1 MPCLNE
7 ERTVGECVDRAF
19 EVFKNRK
26 VDGEVI
32 VVDNGSTDNSARI
45 AREHGAKVIHEPKRG
60 YGNAYLTGFKNAR
73 GEIIVMADS
82 DGTYDLR
89 EMPLLLD
96 TFDDST
102 DLVMG
107 SRLRGKIED
116 GAMPWLHRYVGNPL
130 LTAILNIL
138 FKAHISDAHCGM
150 RAIKK
155 EALEKMNLKTAGM
168 EFASEMVIKAA
179 KNGLRIKEVPVSYHP
194 RVAGEAK
201 LVSVQDGWR
210 HVRFMFLY
218 KHAMLFLTPGTFFFL
233 LGLMF
238 LLFSSPFRYHTA
250 ILGSLFTILGF
261 QVITLGV
268 FSKVYAAI
276 HEIDKPDR
284 ITALLMRYNV
294 LEYGLLLGSVIF
306 LAGALMG
313 LNILM
318 LWISKGFG
326 ELAQIRNAIL
336 SSTFAIVGV
345 QMIFAAIFISVLLL
359 EKKEQ

>member
-1 MPCLNE
+1 
-7 ERTVGECVDRAF
+7 
-19 EVFKNRK
+19 
-26 VDGEVI
+26 
-32 VVDNGSTDNSARI
+32 
-45 AREHGAKVIHEPKRG
+45 
-60 YGNAYLTGFKNAR
+60 
-73 GEIIVMADS
+73 
-82 DGTYDLR
+82 
-89 EMPLLLD
+89 
-96 TFDDST
+96 
-102 DLVMG
+102 
-107 SRLRGKIED
+107 
-116 GAMPWLHRYVGNPL
+116 
-130 LTAILNIL
+130 
-138 FKAHISDAHCGM
+138 
-150 RAIKK
+150 
-155 EALEKMNLKTAGM
+155 
-168 EFASEMVIKAA
+168 
-179 KNGLRIKEVPVSYHP
+179 
-194 RVAGEAK
+194 
-201 LVSVQDGWR
+201 
-210 HVRFMFLY
+210 
-218 KHAMLFLTPGTFFFL
+218 
-233 LGLMF
+233 MF